1 MVINACIWHHK
12 GCVEIETILIF
23 GSRGVCIK
31 DMTKS
36 KNFLCVWNNWCGN
49 FVYLGFSWYFLL
61 QQCNWHMI
69 IIVLFCYIL
78 VVTDFD
84 VIFSGHYDVLYW
96 KCVLFQKKS
105 LIKICWS
112 WMWTWGY
119 IVTHFLFLIVQLMY
133 RISLAIKHCK

>member
-1 MVINACIWHHK
+1 MHIWHHK

-23 GSRGVCIK
+23 GSRGVYIK

-36 KNFLCVWNNWCGN
+36 KNFLCWNNWCGH
-49 FVYLGFSWYFLL
+49 FVYLVFSWYFLL

-69 IIVLFCYIL
+69 VIVLFCYVL
-78 VVTDFD
+78 VVTRCFPLWCIGIEN
-84 VIFSGHYDVLYW
+84 VS
-96 KCVLFQKKS
+96 CSKKT

-133 RISLAIKHCK
+133 RLSLAIKHCK